1 MEKKFRIE
9 ASWSLDGGFW
19 MVECS
24 EIDTGKIIKLN
35 GFEDVDLSGCMRDQ
49 GFYVK
54 QLLQDVDMFNEP
66 EIVVVEPED

>member
-1 MEKKFRIE
+1 
-9 ASWSLDGGFW
+9 